1 MEVDP
6 HRPTASKCQRWED
19 HKDFHRQTG
28 GFEMELTPVGM
39 DIAKHV
45 FQVHAVKRGWARV
58 LRVFSRAPAAGSRAP
73 SPLRCAVASNR
84 ASRRSAIQTA
94 AHLHR
99 VKRAHPS
106 ARLREKMGRIRRKP
120 QAMFVKLRTARFLKS
135 QSDARGITVGFTG
148 RVARLARVHHYGETD
163 QVAPGGPA
171 YRYPARKLLGFT
183 PADRQIIRDRLLA
196 YLALSSV
203 PASEFLVRGARGRP
217 TQLFIRYQI
226 YYYVILFFFLD
237 SFFYDHDLAFFTVS
251 LYPEQVDDS
260 RLVTLFL
267 TLNLGEIWTF
277 LMKKNSSSLSTQH

>member
-45 FQVHAVKRGWARV
+45 FQVYAVEAWMGAR
-58 LRVFSRAPAAGSRAP
+58 LAR
-73 SPLRCAVASNR
+73 L
-84 ASRRSAIQTA
+84 Q
-94 AHLHR
+94 
-99 VKRAHPS
+99 PS
-106 ARLREKMGRIRRKP
+106 ARRRLARTLAVALRRSQQSRIAARRKP

-196 YLALSSV
+196 YLA
-203 PASEFLVRGARGRP
+203 
-217 TQLFIRYQI
+217 
-226 YYYVILFFFLD
+226 
-237 SFFYDHDLAFFTVS
+237 
-251 LYPEQVDDS
+251 
-260 RLVTLFL
+260 
-267 TLNLGEIWTF
+267 
-277 LMKKNSSSLSTQH
+277 